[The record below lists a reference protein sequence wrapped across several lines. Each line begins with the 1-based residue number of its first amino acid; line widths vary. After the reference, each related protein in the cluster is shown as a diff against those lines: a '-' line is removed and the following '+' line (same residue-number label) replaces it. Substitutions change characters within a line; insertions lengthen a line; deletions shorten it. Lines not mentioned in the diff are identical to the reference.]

1 LALGFDTG
9 VSSGRSGEF
18 DFGARKVTM
27 VILGVDA
34 HKRTHT
40 LVAIDDA
47 GRKLGER
54 TVTATTDGHLQALQ
68 WAARWP
74 SRRYA
79 IEDCRH
85 VSRRLEADLL
95 AAGEVVARVPTQLM
109 AGARKGGR
117 ERGKSDPIDA
127 LAVAWAALREPNLP
141 TAHLDGPARE
151 LRLLVDHREDLVTE
165 RTRMQNRLRWHLH
178 ELFPELEI
186 QPRVVKRLHV
196 LDALERRLADVDGTV
211 ASIARELIGRVRELS
226 LRANS
231 LERQIVRL
239 VRQLAPNLLA
249 LAGCGPLSAAKL
261 VGEVAGAARFRS
273 KATFARWNGTAPIP
287 VWSANDGR
295 YRLNRGGNRK
305 VNAALHRIA
314 ITQWRG
320 EGPGQAYVQRRMT
333 TGDSKTEALRLLR
346 RRISDEVYKRL
357 LADQTLAAGSQQGD
371 PALAS

>member
-1 LALGFDTG
+1 
-9 VSSGRSGEF
+9 
-18 DFGARKVTM
+18 M
-27 VILGVDA
+27 IMLGVDA

-40 LVAIDDA
+40 LVAVDDA

-54 TVTATTDGHLQALQ
+54 TVAATPDGHLQARQ

-74 SRRYA
+74 ERRFA

-95 AAGEVVARVPTQLM
+95 AAGEAVVRVPTQLM

-127 LAVAWAALREPNLP
+127 LSVARAALRETDLP
-141 TAHLDGPARE
+141 TAQLDGPARE
-151 LRLLVDHREDLVTE
+151 LRLLVDHREDLIAE
-165 RTRMQNRLRWHLH
+165 RTRLQNRLRWHLH

-186 QPRVVKRLHV
+186 EPRALRRLHV
-196 LDALERRLADVDGTV
+196 LDDLEGRLADVNGTV
-211 ASIARELIGRVRELS
+211 ASIARELITRGRELS

-231 LERQIVRL
+231 LERHIVHL
-239 VRQLAPNLLA
+239 VRRLAPTLLA

-261 VGEVAGAARFRS
+261 IGEVAGAARFRS

-295 YRLNRGGNRK
+295 YRLNRGGNRQ

-320 EGPGQAYVQRRMT
+320 DGPGQAYVQRRMT
-333 TGDSKTEALRLLR
+333 AGDSKTEALRLLR
-346 RRISDEVYKRL
+346 RRLSDEVFKRL
-357 LADQTLAAGSQQGD
+357 LADEALIERSQTDL
-371 PALAS
+371 ALAS